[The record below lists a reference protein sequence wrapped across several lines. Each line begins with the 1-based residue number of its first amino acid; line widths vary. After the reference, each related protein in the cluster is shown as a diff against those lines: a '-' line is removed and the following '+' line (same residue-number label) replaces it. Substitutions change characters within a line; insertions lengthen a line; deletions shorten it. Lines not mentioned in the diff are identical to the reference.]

1 MLLTGDVV
9 TLVGLVLDIIGVAG
23 LFLWAPEKEPD
34 PQWGMAFQIRQ
45 DTRDAWRQRQK
56 RRRKI
61 AGGCLGLIALGF
73 ALQGFAVICY

>member
-34 PQWGMAFQIRQ
+34 PQ
-45 DTRDAWRQRQK
+45 
-56 RRRKI
+56 
-61 AGGCLGLIALGF
+61 
-73 ALQGFAVICY
+73 